1 MLFLMI
7 SLFSCFDHVHGGS
20 APHLLG
26 VMALPFF
33 SFLGFFFVNVLVAFA
48 AFCFALGGVTTAA

>member
-1 MLFLMI
+1 MI